1 MRWKKIDSGLKIL
14 QGPMTVKLNNLSAME
29 CNMIRAFFQGSLDQ
43 FYKLERVSGR
53 LNLAHTCLLS
63 YRRAARSVCNEKD
76 AADGIRPKPSA
87 CCGNWPCRHTHT
99 ILGAQD
105 I

>member
-53 LNLAHTCLLS
+53 LSTVAYLS
-63 YRRAARSVCNEKD
+63 AV
-76 AADGIRPKPSA
+76 IQA
-87 CCGNWPCRHTHT
+87 CCKKSV
-99 ILGAQD
+99 Q
-105 I
+105 